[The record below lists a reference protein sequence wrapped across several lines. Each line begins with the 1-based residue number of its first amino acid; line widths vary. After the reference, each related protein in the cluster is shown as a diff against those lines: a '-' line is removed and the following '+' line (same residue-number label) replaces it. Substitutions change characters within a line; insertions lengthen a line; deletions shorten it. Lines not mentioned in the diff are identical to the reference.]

1 MKPKVLVDCQQYGRE
16 EDWERLRGHA
26 ELIEPQIENPYSE
39 GELIEA
45 LQGIQGVIRLGGRI
59 PELNQAVFSGA
70 SDLQIVGVRGD
81 RFGRGI
87 DLVAAEE
94 FGVKVV
100 DTDNIASAPP
110 VAEWVLALILVCLR
124 NGGAV
129 YRQMMAGT
137 EQWANAQND
146 DFVNGELTE
155 RRVGLIGCGHVGQRL
170 IELLEPFRV
179 DLKVSDPYLEEE
191 VVERLGI
198 GRGNLEEVLEHAEI
212 LVVQVPHTPK
222 TEKMIGGRE
231 LEMLGKGS
239 ILINC
244 CRGPVIDQEVLID
257 RLEAGE
263 LIAGLDV
270 FDPEPLP
277 GDNRLRELPNA
288 FISPH
293 IAWYAPNVFHRYF
306 SCMALE
312 FERFF
317 TGQLL
322 QSELTQRMVDIR
334 NGRL

>member
-1 MKPKVLVDCQQYGRE
+1 M
-16 EDWERLRGHA
+16 
-26 ELIEPQIENPYSE
+26 
-39 GELIEA
+39 
-45 LQGIQGVIRLGGRI
+45 
-59 PELNQAVFSGA
+59 VFSGA
-70 SDLQIVGVRGD
+70 PDLQIAGVRGD
-81 RFGRGI
+81 RFGRDV
-87 DLVAAEE
+87 DLGAAKE
-94 FGVKVV
+94 FGVRVI

-110 VAEWVLALILVCLR
+110 VAEWVLALVLVCLR

-129 YRQMMAGT
+129 YRQMMAGI

-155 RRVGLIGCGHVGQRL
+155 KRVGLIGCGHVGQRL

-191 VVERLGI
+191 VVERLSI
-198 GRGNLEEVLEHAEI
+198 GRGSLEEVLEHAEI

-231 LEMLGKGS
+231 LEILGKGS
-239 ILINC
+239 ILISC
-244 CRGPVIDQEVLID
+244 CRGPVIDQEALID

-277 GDNRLRELPNA
+277 GDSRLRELPNA

-293 IAWYAPNVFHRYF
+293 IAWYAPHVFHRYF

-317 TGQLL
+317 TGQPL

>member
-1 MKPKVLVDCQQYGRE
+1 MKPRVLVDCRQYGRE
-16 EDWERLRGHA
+16 EDWERLAAHA
-26 ELIEPQIENPYSE
+26 ELVEPQREDPYSE
-39 GELIEA
+39 AELIEA
-45 LQGIQGVIRLGGRI
+45 LQGVQGVIRLGGRI
-59 PELNQAVFSGA
+59 PELNRVVFSGA
-70 SDLQIVGVRGD
+70 PDLQIAGVRGD
-81 RFGRGI
+81 RFGRDV
-87 DLVAAEE
+87 DLGAAKE
-94 FGVKVV
+94 FGVRVI

-110 VAEWVLALILVCLR
+110 VAEWVLALVLVCLR

-129 YRQMMAGT
+129 YRQMMAGI

-155 RRVGLIGCGHVGQRL
+155 KRVGLIGCGHVGQRL

-191 VVERLGI
+191 VVERLSI
-198 GRGNLEEVLEHAEI
+198 GRGSLEEVLEHAEI
-212 LVVQVPHTPK
+212 LVLQVPHTPK

-231 LEMLGKGS
+231 LEILGKGS
-239 ILINC
+239 ILISC
-244 CRGPVIDQEVLID
+244 CRGPVIDQEALID

-277 GDNRLRELPNA
+277 GDSRLRELPNA

-293 IAWYAPNVFHRYF
+293 IAWYAPHVFHRYF

-317 TGQLL
+317 TGQPL

>member
-1 MKPKVLVDCQQYGRE
+1 MKPRVLVDCRQYGRE
-16 EDWERLRGHA
+16 EDWERLAAHA
-26 ELIEPQIENPYSE
+26 ELVEPQREDPYSE
-39 GELIEA
+39 AELIEA
-45 LQGIQGVIRLGGRI
+45 LQGVQGVIRLGGRI
-59 PELNQAVFSGA
+59 PELNRVVFSGA
-70 SDLQIVGVRGD
+70 PDLQIAGVRGD
-81 RFGRGI
+81 RFGRDV
-87 DLVAAEE
+87 DLGAAKE
-94 FGVKVV
+94 FGVRVI

-110 VAEWVLALILVCLR
+110 VAEWVLALVLVCLR

-129 YRQMMAGT
+129 YRQMMAGI

-155 RRVGLIGCGHVGQRL
+155 KRVGLIGCGHVGQRL

-191 VVERLGI
+191 VVERLSI
-198 GRGNLEEVLEHAEI
+198 GRGSLEEVLEHAEI

-231 LEMLGKGS
+231 LEILGKGS
-239 ILINC
+239 ILISC
-244 CRGPVIDQEVLID
+244 CRGPVIDQEALID

-277 GDNRLRELPNA
+277 GDSRLRELPNA

-293 IAWYAPNVFHRYF
+293 IAWYAPHVFHRYF

-317 TGQLL
+317 TGQPL